1 MALPSRLW
9 LFALLLLTGC
19 SSVQVS
25 QDYLPDTQFYDLK
38 TYQWQSETQKPTG
51 NKLVDNPLLDK
62 RIRSAIEQSLAN
74 KGYRKITEG
83 TPDFYV
89 AYSYLLKSKLES
101 RDSGVGFGYGFGVSR
116 PGSYVGVGVNSGQ
129 EIREYNQG
137 NLLIDLI
144 NSKTK
149 ELIWRGTGTRR
160 VSDHSTPEK
169 TTKMVNE
176 MVGKVLEQF
185 PPLP

>member
-1 MALPSRLW
+1 MVLQRQIW

-25 QDYLPDTQFYDLK
+25 QDYLPDTRFFDLK

-51 NKLVDNPLLDK
+51 NKQADNPLLNK
-62 RIRSAIEQSLAN
+62 RIRSAIDQTLAN

-83 TPDFYV
+83 TPDFYL
-89 AYSYLLKSKLES
+89 AYTYMLKSKLES
-101 RDSGVGFGYGFGVSR
+101 RDSGVGVGYGFGVGR
-116 PGSYVGVGVNSGQ
+116 PGSFASVGINSGQ

-144 NSKTK
+144 HPESK
-149 ELIWRGTGTRR
+149 ELMWRGTGTRR

-176 MVGKVLEQF
+176 MVAKILNQF